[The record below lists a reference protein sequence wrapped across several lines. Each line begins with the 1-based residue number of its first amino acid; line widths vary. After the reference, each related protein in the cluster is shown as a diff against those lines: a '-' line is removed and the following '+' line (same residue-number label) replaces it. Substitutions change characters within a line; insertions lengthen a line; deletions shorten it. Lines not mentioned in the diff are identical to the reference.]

1 MADTTNNRGKKRT
14 YASNALLYA
23 FFTIGAIVLINV
35 ISTRFF
41 ARADLT
47 EAKMYTISQGSK
59 DLVKA
64 LPDYLTAKAFISE
77 DLPPELRTVG
87 RYVRDTLDEYKNASK
102 NGKFRWEAIDPGKD
116 KKLEEEAS
124 RCHVEKLQI
133 QVLRSSKFELGNYY
147 LGLCLQYGDQ
157 VEAIPQ
163 VARPEGLEYQITSLI
178 KKLSQ
183 KKRKIA
189 FTTGHGEADLN
200 QGLQALK
207 PDLDKEYETTSVNP
221 STAEIPADVDAL
233 IVAGP
238 KQPIDEKGQKEI
250 DKFLMRGKGA
260 IFLVD
265 GMAMSAPGGQQQQQF
280 GGIKMGQPND
290 TGLGKVLEAYGFSV
304 GQNFVFDAQA
314 VLGPV
319 DVGGGRQMLKA
330 LPVYVGAEVDDEA
343 GKDLTVLAGLRG
355 VAFPFPSSVELVGP
369 LASAKDGKGLPNGA
383 KLWRLAHS
391 SEESWKH
398 TGFFVL
404 SPTQDYQ
411 PSGDRGPFGLGY
423 AYQGKLKSAFP
434 PGPEAA
440 MSAPDANGKTAAPK
454 AETDKPVRLV
464 VIGDSDFAN
473 DEYVGL
479 AGRHPLLQM
488 YATGAQLL
496 FNAIGWTVEDETL
509 APLRSKTLTPRP
521 IKFSSDAKASALQWG
536 NVVGVPLAFC
546 IFGLARWRLRRTQR
560 RSQAL

>member
-1 MADTTNNRGKKRT
+1 MATDKTDNRAKKRT
-14 YASNALLYA
+14 YASNAVLVA
-23 FFTIGAIVLINV
+23 FFTIGAIVLVNV

-41 ARADLT
+41 GRADLT

-64 LPDYLTAKAFISE
+64 LPDYMTAKAFISS

-87 RYVRDTLDEYKNASK
+87 RYVRDTLDEYKSASP
-102 NGKFRWEAIDPGKD
+102 NGKFRWEAIDPGTD
-116 KKLEEEAS
+116 KKLEDEAS

-133 QVLRSSKFELGNYY
+133 QVLRSSKFELGTYY

-189 FTTGHGEADLN
+189 FTNGHGEADLN

-207 PDLDKEYETTSVNP
+207 QDLDKEYETTTVNP
-221 STAEIPADVDAL
+221 SSAEIPADVDAL

-238 KQPIDEKGQKEI
+238 KQAIDEKGQKEI

-265 GMAMSAPGGQQQQQF
+265 GMAMSAPGGQQQF
-280 GGIKMGQPND
+280 GAQGIKMGQPNE

-304 GQNFVFDAQA
+304 GQNFVFDTQA

-319 DVGGGRQMLKA
+319 DVGGGRMMLKP
-330 LPVYVGAEVDDEA
+330 LPVYVGAEIEEA
-343 GKDLTVLAGLRG
+343 KDLTVLAGLRG
-355 VAFPFPSSVELVGP
+355 VAFPFPSSVDLVGP
-369 LASAKDGKGLPNGA
+369 LKDAKNNVDGKPLANGG

-404 SPTQDYQ
+404 SPTQEYQ
-411 PSGDRGPFGLGY
+411 PSGDRGPFGLGF
-423 AYQGKLKSAFP
+423 AYHGKLKSAFA
-434 PGPEAA
+434 PGAEAA
-440 MSAPDANGKTAAPK
+440 MSAPDAKDAPK
-454 AETDKPVRLV
+454 GESDKPVRLV
-464 VIGDSDFAN
+464 VIGDSDFTN
-473 DEYVGL
+473 DEYVSL

-488 YATGAQLL
+488 YATGAQLM

-521 IKFSSDAKASALQWG
+521 IKISSDAKAAALQWG
-536 NVVGVPLAFC
+536 NVVGLPIAFC
-546 IFGLARWRLRRTQR
+546 AFGLFRWRIRRAQR